1 VRHSCHGSYRPRYAR
16 AYRGR
21 PRRWYAGAR
30 VRKRAATQA
39 SVLLAPD
46 PDPGGQPAPRRRRR
60 GGGSLCGLAPS
71 LGVVA
76 TSAAENFDRQRTQW
90 LLEWLLR
97 NGRREKLCAEVAKL
111 TAAPHALVEDAL
123 QEVCLKASRRG
134 DCRGQSAG
142 EVYNWLRSATV
153 NRVRDELKG
162 GFERYEVPV
171 DWAVEQRQRHDT
183 SAGADAE
190 VLDRER
196 QRELGE
202 LVQTALAELDE
213 PQRKVAVLHA
223 YGAKGPEI
231 ARQLHVSRK
240 RVARLKEQML
250 AGARDALAAHAGAGC
265 DHGDSLVRRLAFG
278 LADPREHAEAELHMA
293 SCAPCAAVYRRL
305 ELWHDKVAAL
315 APVPAAA
322 HDPGLVERTLHKT
335 ADALASLKQHATEAG
350 TQAKQQLADAAGQAK
365 QHAAAGYTRAAEYT
379 PIASVRPGAAA
390 AAIAG
395 CLAVGGGAAGYCIDR
410 GVDPITGLVDVVQ
423 PSPAKPA
430 QEPPEQKPP
439 GEQPPDPP
447 QLPTSA
453 PTPPTPEPEP
463 EPTPPTT
470 APEQPAA
477 APAPA
482 PAEPA
487 PPPPPPPEPTPPAI
501 QFGEPATPAQSI
513 PSTPA
518 PSPQPAQPA
527 PAPSGGTNL
536 YGP

>member
-1 VRHSCHGSYRPRYAR
+1 
-16 AYRGR
+16 
-21 PRRWYAGAR
+21 
-30 VRKRAATQA
+30 
-39 SVLLAPD
+39 
-46 PDPGGQPAPRRRRR
+46 
-60 GGGSLCGLAPS
+60 
-71 LGVVA
+71 VA
-76 TSAAENFDRQRTQW
+76 TGAAENFDRQRTQS

-111 TAAPHALVEDAL
+111 TAAPHALVEDVL

-134 DCRGQSAG
+134 DCRGQSPG
-142 EVYNWLRSATV
+142 EVYNWLRSATL
-153 NRVRDELKG
+153 NRVRDELKA
-162 GFERYEVPV
+162 GFERHELLV
-171 DWAVEQRQRHDT
+171 DWSGEQRQPDDT

-190 VLDRER
+190 VLDREKR
-196 QRELGE
+196 QELGE
-202 LVQTALAELDE
+202 LVATVLAELSE
-213 PQRKVAVLHA
+213 RQRKVAVLHA
-223 YGAKGPEI
+223 YGFKNPEI
-231 ARQLHVSRK
+231 ARQL
-240 RVARLKEQML
+240 RVTRRQVQRLKEQML

-265 DHGDSLVRRLAFG
+265 DHGDGLVRRLAFG
-278 LADPREHAEAELHMA
+278 LANPREQTEAELHMA
-293 SCAPCAAVYRRL
+293 SCGPCAAVYRRL

-322 HDPGLVERTLHKT
+322 HDPGLVESTLHKT
-335 ADALASLKQHATEAG
+335 ADVLASLKQQATQAG
-350 TQAKQQLADAAGQAK
+350 TEAKQQLADAAGQAK

-430 QEPPEQKPP
+430 QEPPGRKPP

-447 QLPTSA
+447 PLPTSA
-453 PTPPTPEPEP
+453 PTPPAPEP
-463 EPTPPTT
+463 EPTPPTP
-470 APEQPAA
+470 APEQPASA
-477 APAPA
+477 PAPAPA

-501 QFGEPATPAQSI
+501 QFGEPATPAQSS

-527 PAPSGGTNL
+527 PAPSGGTDL

>member
-1 VRHSCHGSYRPRYAR
+1 VHQPRE
-16 AYRGR
+16 
-21 PRRWYAGAR
+21 
-30 VRKRAATQA
+30 
-39 SVLLAPD
+39 
-46 PDPGGQPAPRRRRR
+46 
-60 GGGSLCGLAPS
+60 GGSLSGLGPS
-71 LGVVA
+71 LRVVA
-76 TSAAENFDRQRTQW
+76 TSAAENFDPRRSRS

-111 TAAPHALVEDAL
+111 TAAPHALVEDVF
-123 QEVCLKASRRG
+123 QEVCLRASCNG
-134 DCRGQSAG
+134 GCHGQSPG
-142 EVYNWLRSATV
+142 EVYNWLRTATLR
-153 NRVRDELKG
+153 RVREQLNTGWRRREL
-162 GFERYEVPV
+162 PV
-171 DWAVEQRQRHDT
+171 DWAAEQRQPRDT
-183 SAGADAE
+183 TAGVDAE

-196 QRELGE
+196 QRELAE
-202 LVQTALAELDE
+202 LVKTALAELDE

-223 YGAKGPEI
+223 YGLKGPEI
-231 ARQLHVSRK
+231 ARQLRVSRK

-250 AGARDALAAHAGAGC
+250 AGAREALASHAGAGC
-265 DHGDSLVRRLAFG
+265 DEGDGLVRRLAFG
-278 LADPREHAEAELHMA
+278 LANAPEHSEAELHMA
-293 SCAPCAAVYRRL
+293 SCERCTAVYRRL

-315 APVPAAA
+315 LPIPAAA
-322 HDPGLVERTLHKT
+322 QADPGLVERTLHKT
-335 ADALASLKQHATEAG
+335 TDALASLKQHVTQAG
-350 TQAKQQLADAAGQAK
+350 TQAKQQLADTAGQAK

-423 PSPAKPA
+423 PSPAKPE
-430 QEPPEQKPP
+430 QERPEQKPP

-453 PTPPTPEPEP
+453 PTPPAPEP
-463 EPTPPTT
+463 EPTPPTA

-487 PPPPPPPEPTPPAI
+487 PPPPPPPEPTPPAV
-501 QFGEPATPAQSI
+501 QFGEPATPAQSS

-527 PAPSGGTNL
+527 PAPSGGTDL